1 MAVECLTK
9 QIFSSASDVW
19 SFGVLM
25 WELFNP
31 QVRPYRKMD
40 NMTVIAAVS
49 AGQRLDIPEKC
60 PQTVGQVMQ
69 ACWNADSAKRPS
81 FLVIANLLCRCI
93 QQETPSRT
101 TWHVI
106 LYAIVTYTT
115 DRKHYTISYPIMLCT
130 YVCMCVRISPLKWCF
145 I

>member
-1 MAVECLTK
+1 MVDFCRPGHIQSHLQIQRLSMCVCVLFVQSELALPVRWMAVECLTK

-101 TWHVI
+101 T
-106 LYAIVTYTT
+106 
-115 DRKHYTISYPIMLCT
+115 
-130 YVCMCVRISPLKWCF
+130 
-145 I
+145 